1 MTERTMKLVQGFCD
15 TRRQWLQSC
24 LAVGTAAVSPKL
36 SWANSPRRKLPVA
49 AVVTRYFKSSHSD
62 VLVTKI
68 LEGWRHDGRE
78 GPDLQLVALY
88 ADQLKDSDPVHDLAR
103 KHGFPIVPTIDE
115 ALTLGTNRLVV
126 EGVLSIGE
134 HGNYPYTPDTNQ
146 KMYPRRHFF
155 DEIVRAMQ
163 RTGQFV
169 PLFNDKHIGYRWSDA
184 TAMVDTAKRL
194 GIPFMAGSSLP
205 VAWRYPQASLPLES
219 DIDEVLCIGHG
230 RLESYGFHALESLQC
245 LAERRRGGE
254 TGVKAVT
261 VVQGEAIWGA
271 RSQGRWSH
279 DLLEAALA
287 TIDVPTNNLQK
298 QINEQKS
305 TFYLIEYR
313 DGLRGTVAMLDGIA
327 SEFAVACRLRQKQDP
342 FACWFRQE
350 GPPYGHFEYLLR
362 AIEHMFHTGQPA
374 YPVERTL
381 LTTGILDRVMHSI
394 YQGGVTLKTPEL
406 DFCYQPADWPF
417 ANREVENFPG

>member
-1 MTERTMKLVQGFCD
+1 MELAQDLCD
-15 TRRQWLQSC
+15 SRRQLLQSC
-24 LAVGTAAVSPKL
+24 LAVGAAAVSPKL
-36 SWANSPRRKLPVA
+36 LWANPPRRKLPVA
-49 AVVTRYFKSSHSD
+49 AVVTRYFKSSHAD

-88 ADQLKDSDPVHDLAR
+88 ADQLKDSDPVHDLAK

-115 ALTLGTNRLVV
+115 ALTLGTDRLVV
-126 EGVLSIGE
+126 EGVLSVGE
-134 HGNYPYTPDTNQ
+134 HGDYPYTPDTNQ
-146 KMYPRRHFF
+146 KMYPRRRFF
-155 DEIVRAMQ
+155 DEIVRVMQ

-194 GIPFMAGSSLP
+194 EIPFMAGSSLP
-205 VAWRYPQASLPLES
+205 VAWRYPRASLPLGS
-219 DIDEVLCIGHG
+219 DIDEMLCVGHG

-254 TGVKAVT
+254 TGVKSVT
-261 VVQGEAIWGA
+261 AVQGEAVWGA

-287 TIDVPTNNLQK
+287 TIDVPTDSLQK
-298 QINEQKS
+298 QIDENKL

-327 SEFAVACRLRQKQDP
+327 SEFAVACRLRKKQDP
-342 FACWFRQE
+342 FACWFRLE
-350 GPPYGHFEYLLR
+350 PPPYGQFEYLLR

-381 LTTGILDRVMHSI
+381 LTTGILDRVMQSI
-394 YQGGVTLKTPEL
+394 YQGGMTLKTPEL
-406 DFCYQPADWPF
+406 DLCYQPADWPF